1 MLLGVRILA
10 TPFLICAL
18 LHGQAAKEIDEFK
31 KRASVERAEQ
41 DGTAKVKVSV
51 DGTCLYSGPGKNA
64 RVEVESSARLQGRL
78 FVSVK
83 VEGEEVGRFWVRSL
97 SKPVKF
103 PPTLVL
109 DPDSMNY
116 SSSSQGANGKTTCA
130 VTITDGTGAQATV
143 YEGPGTDVEPRVV
156 GKAPKRWYSIRVD
169 EEIVY
174 FAPASNGAAV
184 EKALSDLTAKKL
196 AEGSGV
202 QKEAAEETFKE
213 SASKILGRLN
223 EFRVSAGL
231 QPVKEDRILSD
242 ACQLHAFYLEKN
254 PELEGLLTHTEDS
267 KNPGYTELGK
277 ESAARS
283 VNATSSHYKPAAHY
297 VDGLI
302 ATLYHR
308 IALLNPRLSV
318 VGIGIAPFPPKGR
331 VVVIDCHTMDWQAK
345 VALCP
350 VVYPKDEAKSVPL
363 SFSLGHGEFPE
374 PRPDPK
380 RTAGYPITITCY
392 PPDWS
397 PGEATAKLSTGDQ
410 LVESWVFCRENEAL
424 SDHPLP
430 ETICILPRKPLK
442 PNTTYKVEVTCKQY
456 GVSNTPPWSKTWTFT
471 TGSGEGEPKE

>member
-1 MLLGVRILA
+1 MLRILIV
-10 TPFLICAL
+10 PFLLFTL

-31 KRASVERAEQ
+31 RRVSTERMEQ

-83 VEGEEVGRFWVRSL
+83 VEGEEVARFWVKALTR
-97 SKPVKF
+97 PVTF
-103 PPTLVL
+103 PPTVVL
-109 DPDSMNY
+109 DPEKTY
-116 SSSSQGANGKTTCA
+116 FASSSQGSNGKTSCS
-130 VTITDGTGAQATV
+130 VTITDGAGAQATV

-169 EEIVY
+169 DEIVY
-174 FAPASNGAAV
+174 FAPASTGAAV
-184 EKALSDLTAKKL
+184 DRALSDLTPKK
-196 AEGSGV
+196 ADESSGV
-202 QKEAAEETFKE
+202 QEKAGEETLKE
-213 SASKILGRLN
+213 SASKILARLN
-223 EFRVSAGL
+223 EFRTGAGL
-231 QPVKEDRILSD
+231 QPVKEDRTLSD
-242 ACQLHAFYLEKN
+242 ACQLHASYLEKN
-254 PELEGLLTHTEDS
+254 PQLEGLLTHTEES
-267 KNPGYTELGK
+267 TNTGYTKAGK

-318 VGIGIAPFPPKGR
+318 IGIGIAPFPPKGR
-331 VVVIDCHTMDWQAK
+331 VVVIDCHTMDWQTK
-345 VALCP
+345 GALCP
-350 VVYPKDEAKSVPL
+350 VVYPQDGAKSVPI

-380 RTAGYPITITCY
+380 RTAGFPITITCY

-397 PGEATAKLSTGDQ
+397 PGEVTARLSTGDQ
-410 LVESWVFCRENEAL
+410 LVLSWVFCRENEAL
-424 SDHPLP
+424 SDHPIP
-430 ETICILPRKPLK
+430 ETICILPQKPLK
-442 PNTTYKVEVTCKQY
+442 PNTTYKVEVACKQY
-456 GVSNTPPWSKTWTFT
+456 GVTNTPPWSKTWTFT